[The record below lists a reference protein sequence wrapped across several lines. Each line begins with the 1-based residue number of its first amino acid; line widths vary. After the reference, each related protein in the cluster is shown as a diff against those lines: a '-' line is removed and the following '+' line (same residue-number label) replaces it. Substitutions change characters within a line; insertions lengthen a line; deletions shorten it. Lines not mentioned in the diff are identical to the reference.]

1 MKRKKESFLV
11 PTGALPKS
19 DNLISPSVSVCLSVC
34 VLCTLCILAFSKV
47 QNACML
53 ILASSFSHMQTFRNN
68 RQNVCSLVALI
79 YKHSLSAYHYVL

>member
-47 QNACML
+47 QNACI
-53 ILASSFSHMQTFRNN
+53 ILAG
-68 RQNVCSLVALI
+68 
-79 YKHSLSAYHYVL
+79 